1 MRKLISILFITLI
14 STLAYSQQFPLQSQ
28 YQYNYSVIN
37 PAFVVE
43 NDFTSVRASFRQQ
56 WVGFSDN
63 PIATQLFSVSRGY
76 GKNGLGFNV
85 FNDETGGAFSKSGI
99 SLSYAHKVRFPKSQF
114 FPESELNLG
123 VSAGAAKV
131 NIDNLGDPAIL
142 NNEDYIPE
150 VTFGLYY
157 KVKDFRLGFSVPGLL
172 NENMELTNSNDN
184 TIYNHFYTV
193 LSYDYSA
200 NENLSLHPSI
210 LVKSTE
216 RNSQVDVNLNLKI
229 RNKIWFG
236 ASYRQDFGPSLY
248 VGIDFGRLF
257 SVYSHDISTNEVS
270 SYANGS
276 HEFTIGYDFDRSVDS
291 IVEQPKIEI
300 DTFLF
305 DKDNDGVKDSVDL
318 CPNKFGSKNANG
330 CPDNDN
336 DGIPNEYDLCPNLF
350 GEIDLQGCPEITQ
363 FEKNIIYKALRD
375 LKFDMNESAI
385 NYSSY
390 PTLTDITLLLLK
402 NPKMFLHI
410 TGHSSSEGSSEYNMG
425 LSARR
430 AKSVQ
435 NFFKERGIK
444 KSRLILDY
452 LGEGSPLNSNSSE
465 YEKSLNRRV
474 EFKLEYHIHAIDES
488 EKLKFDYK
496 SLLQQHNLDH
506 SFIKEDVVIDPLEN
520 NVNFEKV
527 DTDYSNK
534 EDISEENIEDILD
547 ILNNMDF
554 PEEDNIDALSNTDS
568 NSEDVEEI
576 IEEKKS
582 SNESQKYILVIAVL
596 SSKENAMS
604 YVAKN
609 SSAKYE
615 FIEGRYY
622 IYEHSNGSKEDLLSF
637 KSTYSK
643 DSWIKEIK

>member
-1 MRKLISILFITLI
+1 MRKLTIIFLTLI
-14 STLAYSQQFPLQSQ
+14 SSVAYSQQFPLQSQ

-37 PAFVVE
+37 PASVVE

-63 PIATQLFSVSRGY
+63 PIATQLLSVSRGY
-76 GKNGLGFNV
+76 GKNGIGFNV
-85 FNDETGGAFSKSGI
+85 FNDETGGAYSKSGI
-99 SLSYAHKVRFPKSQF
+99 SLSYAHKVKFPKSDY
-114 FPESELNLG
+114 FPESELYLG
-123 VSAGAAKV
+123 VSGGAAKV
-131 NIDNLGDPAIL
+131 NIENFGDPAIL

-150 VTFGLYY
+150 VTFGAYF
-157 KVKDFRLGFSVPGLL
+157 KVNDFRLGFSVPGLL
-172 NENMELTNSNDN
+172 NENMELTSSNDN
-184 TIYNHFYTV
+184 TVYNHFYTM
-193 LSYDYSA
+193 LSYYYSV
-200 NENLSLHPSI
+200 NDNLSLHPSV
-210 LVKSTE
+210 LVKATE
-216 RNSQVDVNLNLKI
+216 RNSQVDANLNLKI
-229 RNKIWFG
+229 RDKIWFG

-248 VGIDFGRLF
+248 VGIDFGKLF

-276 HEFTIGYDFDRSVDS
+276 HEFTIGYDFDRSLDS
-291 IVEQPKIEI
+291 VVEQPNIEM

-305 DKDNDGVKDSVDL
+305 DKDKDGIKDSVDL
-318 CPNKFGSKNANG
+318 CPNKFGSSNANG

-336 DGIPNEYDLCPNLF
+336 DGIPNDYDLCPNLY

-375 LKFDMNESAI
+375 LKFDMNESEI
-385 NYSSY
+385 KYSSY

-488 EKLKFDYK
+488 KKLKNDYK

-506 SFIKEDVVIDPLEN
+506 SFIKEDIVNDPLEN
-520 NVNFEKV
+520 NIDFEKV
-527 DTDYSNK
+527 NSESSNI
-534 EDISEENIEDILD
+534 EEVSEENIEEIIDA
-547 ILNNMDF
+547 LNNMNF
-554 PEEDNIDALSNTDS
+554 SEEEIIDNSNNIDSI
-568 NSEDVEEI
+568 SEDVEEI
-576 IEEKKS
+576 SEEKVTRK
-582 SNESQKYILVIAVL
+582 ESQKYILVIAVL
-596 SSKENAMS
+596 TNKENAMN
-604 YVAKN
+604 YVTKN

-615 FIEGRYY
+615 FINDRYY
-622 IYEHSNGSKEDLLSF
+622 IYEHSNSSKEDLLTF
-637 KSTYSK
+637 KSKYSK